1 MKTDTDTPKKKWPVK
16 RTIALSIIAILGLA
30 AFLVYKNFNRIIA
43 DSLTK
48 AFEADAMSDVYEL
61 KFEKL
66 LVNPFEGS
74 IQVSNVVLQ
83 PLEKPLRNYP
93 YINSSF
99 VLKTE
104 KIMLKNVAIIDL
116 LKSNELH
123 LERILIDNP
132 EVELLLK
139 GRHHILLPFK
149 DTTATSSSDTTATT
163 EARESKK
170 KTIDNF
176 TLKQFLL
183 KDASFHVTNLEK
195 QREFKIQK
203 FNIDLLDLNISQEP
217 GKDVMTFKQV
227 EFLIGEF
234 AGRME
239 KGPVKLISFKDYS
252 LKVDSL
258 KLHETL
264 DTAIFKFHDL
274 NTSINALDIQTADSI
289 YNLTLTSFSLSYR
302 AKSLNMTG
310 LSFKPN
316 VDEATLQKKHKY
328 QHQEV
333 TAAIGSLKLIDLDFD
348 SLIASKKIFINEVL
362 LDDVTASLYKDKT
375 KPMDSTRMPV
385 YLGQTIKAIP
395 LPLLIKKVKCT
406 KVTLVNVER
415 KPDSTS
421 AKVNITRGTV
431 DVTNITNLSTG
442 KGLTLKA
449 HAYIEDKAHATLNIT
464 FDYVK
469 TQFSFE
475 GAAEAFVL
483 TDLNPL
489 ILAYTPAKVN
499 KGNVDKMAFSGIA
512 RRTSASG
519 TMTFLYH
526 DLEIDLELKEKA
538 KWKSDILAFTA
549 NTILDSSNPNKADL
563 PPRVVQ
569 FQVDRDMNK
578 GFVNIIMKSMLAG
591 LKETMIMSKENKKSH
606 RVAKKESK
614 EESKE
619 ESKQESKKESKKVA
633 KQESKKESKKESKQ

>member
-1 MKTDTDTPKKKWPVK
+1 METDTDTPKKKWPVK
-16 RTIALSIIAILGLA
+16 RTIALSIIAVLFLA

-48 AFEADAMSDVYEL
+48 TFEADVISDVYEL

-83 PLEKPLRNYP
+83 PREKPLRNYP

-99 VLKTE
+99 VLKTD
-104 KIMLKNVAIIDL
+104 KIMLKNVAIIAL

-149 DTTATSSSDTTATT
+149 DTTATSGKDTTATST
-163 EARESKK
+163 QAGENKK
-170 KTIDNF
+170 KSIDNF

-203 FNIDLLDLNISQEP
+203 FNIDLLDLNISQQP
-217 GKDVMTFKQV
+217 GRDIMTFKTV

-234 AGRME
+234 SGRME
-239 KGPVKLISFKDYS
+239 KGPLKLIKFLDYS
-252 LKVDSL
+252 LKIDSL
-258 KLHETL
+258 KLEETL
-264 DTAIFKFHDL
+264 DTAIFRFHDL
-274 NTSINALDIQTADSI
+274 NTGLNGLDIQTADSI
-289 YNLTLTSFSLSYR
+289 YKLSMTSFNVSYR
-302 AKSLNMTG
+302 AKSLNMSG

-333 TAAIGSLKLIDLDFD
+333 SGAIGSLKLIDLNFD
-348 SLIASKKIFINEVL
+348 SLIAAKKIFIDEVL
-362 LDDVTASLYKDKT
+362 LDDVTVSLFKDKT
-375 KPMDSTRMPV
+375 KPMDSTRMPI

-406 KVTLVNVER
+406 KVNLVNVER
-415 KPDSTS
+415 KPDSTN
-421 AKVNITRGTV
+421 AKVNIRRGTV
-431 DVTNITNLSTG
+431 DVSNVTNLSAG

-449 HAYIEDKAHATLNIT
+449 DAYIEDKAHATLNVT

-475 GAAEAFVL
+475 GGAEAFVL

-512 RRTSASG
+512 QRTSASG

-606 RVAKKESK
+606 RMAKKESK
-614 EESKE
+614 QEAKE
-619 ESKQESKKESKKVA
+619 AA
-633 KQESKKESKKESKQ
+633 KQRN

>member
-1 MKTDTDTPKKKWPVK
+1 MNTETDTPKRKWPVK
-16 RTIALSIIAILGLA
+16 RTIALSIITILAVA

-48 AFEADAMSDVYEL
+48 TFEADIISDVYEL

-74 IQVSNVVLQ
+74 IQVSNVILQ
-83 PLEKPLRNYP
+83 PREKPLRNYP

-116 LKSNELH
+116 IKSNELH

-149 DTTATSSSDTTATT
+149 DTTSTTAANKDSTNT
-163 EARESKK
+163 GASEKK
-170 KTIDNF
+170 SIDNF
-176 TLKQFLL
+176 TLKEFQL

-203 FNIDLLDLNISQEP
+203 FNINLLDLNISQQP
-217 GKDVMTFKQV
+217 GKDIMTFKKV
-227 EFLIGEF
+227 EFLIDEF
-234 AGRME
+234 SGRME

-252 LKVDSL
+252 LKIDSL
-258 KLHETL
+258 KLQETL
-264 DTAIFKFHDL
+264 DTAIFQFHDL
-274 NTSINALDIQTADSI
+274 NTGLNSLDIQTADSV
-289 YNLTLTSFSLSYR
+289 YNVLMTSFNIAYR

-333 TAAIGSLKLIDLDFD
+333 SGAIGSLKVIDINFD
-348 SLIASKKIFINEVL
+348 SLIASKKIFINEIL
-362 LDDVTASLYKDKT
+362 LDDVTASLFKDKT
-375 KPMDSTRMPV
+375 KPMDSSRMPI

-395 LPLLIKKVKCT
+395 LPLLIKHVKCT

-415 KPDSTS
+415 KPDSTY
-421 AKVNITRGTV
+421 AKVKIVRGTV
-431 DVTNITNLSTG
+431 DVSNVTNLSTE
-442 KGLTLKA
+442 KGLVLKA
-449 HAYIEDKAHATLNIT
+449 DAYIEDKAHAKLNVT

-475 GAAEAFVL
+475 GAADAFNL

-489 ILAYTPAKVN
+489 ILAYTPAKIN
-499 KGNVDKMAFSGIA
+499 KGNLDKMAFSGIA
-512 RRTSASG
+512 QRTSASG

-526 DLEIDLELKEKA
+526 GLEIDLELQEKA
-538 KWKSDILAFTA
+538 KWKSSVLAFTA

-606 RVAKKESK
+606 RIAKR
-614 EESKE
+614 
-619 ESKQESKKESKKVA
+619 ESKQ
-633 KQESKKESKKESKQ
+633 QN

>member
-1 MKTDTDTPKKKWPVK
+1 MKADTVTPKRKWPVK
-16 RTIALSIIAILGLA
+16 RTIALSIIAVLLLA

-48 AFEADAMSDVYEL
+48 TFEADVISDVYEL

-74 IQVSNVVLQ
+74 IQVSNVILQ
-83 PLEKPLRNYP
+83 PREKPLRNYP

-99 VLKTE
+99 VLKTD

-149 DTTATSSSDTTATT
+149 DTTATASTDTTTSTQAGET
-163 EARESKK
+163 KK

-203 FNIDLLDLNISQEP
+203 FNIDLLDLNISQQP
-217 GKDVMTFKQV
+217 GKDIMTFKQV

-234 AGRME
+234 SGRME
-239 KGPVKLISFKDYS
+239 KGPMKLISFKDYS

-258 KLHETL
+258 KLQETL
-264 DTAIFKFHDL
+264 DTAIFEFHDL
-274 NTSINALDIQTADSI
+274 NTGLNGLDITTADSI
-289 YNLTLTSFSLSYR
+289 YNLTLTSFNIAYR

-333 TAAIGSLKLIDLDFD
+333 SGAIGSLKLIDLDFD
-348 SLIASKKIFINEVL
+348 ALIASKKIFINEVV
-362 LDDVTASLYKDKT
+362 LDDVTASLFKDKT
-375 KPMDSTRMPV
+375 KPMDSTRMPI

-406 KVTLVNVER
+406 KVSLVNVER
-415 KPDSTS
+415 KPDSTY
-421 AKVNITRGTV
+421 AKVNIVRGTV
-431 DVTNITNLSTG
+431 NVTNVTNLPTG
-442 KGLTLKA
+442 KGLTLTA
-449 HAYIEDKAHATLNIT
+449 DAYIEDKAHATLNVT

-469 TQFSFE
+469 TQFSFD
-475 GAAEAFVL
+475 GAAEAFNL

-489 ILAYTPAKVN
+489 ILAYTPAKIN
-499 KGNVDKMAFSGIA
+499 KGKVDKLAFSGIA
-512 RRTSASG
+512 QRTSASG
-519 TMTFLYH
+519 TLTFLYH
-526 DLEIDLELKEKA
+526 ELEIDLELKEKA

-549 NTILDSSNPNKADL
+549 NTILDSSNPNSADS
-563 PPRVVQ
+563 PPRIVK

-606 RVAKKESK
+606 RLAKKESK
-614 EESKE
+614 QEAKE
-619 ESKQESKKESKKVA
+619 KA
-633 KQESKKESKKESKQ
+633 KQRN

>member
-1 MKTDTDTPKKKWPVK
+1 MKADTVTPKRKWPVK
-16 RTIALSIIAILGLA
+16 RTIALSIVAVLLLA

-48 AFEADAMSDVYEL
+48 TFEADAISDVYEL

-83 PLEKPLRNYP
+83 PREKPLRNYP

-99 VLKTE
+99 VLKTN

-116 LKSNELH
+116 LKSHELH

-149 DTTATSSSDTTATT
+149 DTTATASTDTTTSTQAGET
-163 EARESKK
+163 KK

-203 FNIDLLDLNISQEP
+203 FNIDLLDLNISQQP
-217 GKDVMTFKQV
+217 GKDIMTFKQV

-234 AGRME
+234 SGRME
-239 KGPVKLISFKDYS
+239 KGPMKLISFKDYS
-252 LKVDSL
+252 LKIDSL
-258 KLHETL
+258 KLQETL
-264 DTAIFKFHDL
+264 DTAIFEFHDL
-274 NTSINALDIQTADSI
+274 NTGLNGLDITTADSI
-289 YNLTLTSFSLSYR
+289 YNLTLTSFNLAYR

-333 TAAIGSLKLIDLDFD
+333 SGAIGSLKLIDMDFD
-348 SLIASKKIFINEVL
+348 ALIASKKIFINEVV
-362 LDDVTASLYKDKT
+362 LDDVTASLFKDKT
-375 KPMDSTRMPV
+375 KPMDSTRMPI

-395 LPLLIKKVKCT
+395 LPLLVKKVKCT
-406 KVTLVNVER
+406 KVNLINVER
-415 KPDSTS
+415 KPDSTY
-421 AKVNITRGTV
+421 AKVNIRRGTV
-431 DVTNITNLSTG
+431 DVTNVTNLSTG

-449 HAYIEDKAHATLNIT
+449 DAYIEDKAHATLNVT

-469 TQFSFE
+469 TQFSFD
-475 GAAEAFVL
+475 GAAEAFNL

-489 ILAYTPAKVN
+489 ILAYTPAKIN
-499 KGNVDKMAFSGIA
+499 KGKVDKLAFSGIA
-512 RRTSASG
+512 QRTSASG
-519 TMTFLYH
+519 TLTFLYH
-526 DLEIDLELKEKA
+526 ELEIDLELKEKA

-549 NTILDSSNPNKADL
+549 NTILDSSNPNSADS
-563 PPRVVQ
+563 PPRIVK

-606 RVAKKESK
+606 RLAKK
-614 EESKE
+614 
-619 ESKQESKKESKKVA
+619 ESKQESK
-633 KQESKKESKKESKQ
+633 QRN

>member
-1 MKTDTDTPKKKWPVK
+1 MNTETDTPKRKWPVK
-16 RTIALSIIAILGLA
+16 RTIALSIITILAVA

-48 AFEADAMSDVYEL
+48 TFEADIISDVYEL

-74 IQVSNVVLQ
+74 IQVSNVILQ
-83 PLEKPLRNYP
+83 PREKPLRSYP

-149 DTTATSSSDTTATT
+149 DTTAAATTATNKDST
-163 EARESKK
+163 NTGASEKK
-170 KTIDNF
+170 SIDNF
-176 TLKQFLL
+176 TLKEFQL

-203 FNIDLLDLNISQEP
+203 FNIDLLDLNISQQP

-234 AGRME
+234 SGRME

-258 KLHETL
+258 KLQETL
-264 DTAIFKFHDL
+264 DTAIFQFHDL
-274 NTSINALDIQTADSI
+274 NTGLNSLDIQTADSI
-289 YNLTLTSFSLSYR
+289 YNVLMTSFNIAYR

-333 TAAIGSLKLIDLDFD
+333 SGAIGSLKIIDINFD
-348 SLIASKKIFINEVL
+348 SLIASKKIFINEIV
-362 LDDVTASLYKDKT
+362 LDDVTASLFKDKT
-375 KPMDSTRMPV
+375 KPMDSSRMPI

-395 LPLLIKKVKCT
+395 LPLLIKHVKCT
-406 KVTLVNVER
+406 KVNLVNVER
-415 KPDSTS
+415 KPDSTY
-421 AKVNITRGTV
+421 AKVKIVRGTV
-431 DVTNITNLSTG
+431 DVSNVTNLSTE
-442 KGLTLKA
+442 KGLVLKA
-449 HAYIEDKAHATLNIT
+449 DAYIEDKAHTTLNVT
-464 FDYVK
+464 FDYLK

-475 GAAEAFVL
+475 GAADAFNL
-483 TDLNPL
+483 PDLNPL
-489 ILAYTPAKVN
+489 ILAYTPAKIN
-499 KGNVDKMAFSGIA
+499 KGNLDKMAFSGIA
-512 RRTSASG
+512 QRTSASG

-526 DLEIDLELKEKA
+526 GLEIDLELKEKA
-538 KWKSDILAFTA
+538 KWKSSVLAFTA
-549 NTILDSSNPNKADL
+549 NTILDSSNPNSADL
-563 PPRVVQ
+563 PPRVVN

-591 LKETMIMSKENKKSH
+591 LKETMIMSKENKKTH
-606 RVAKKESK
+606 RIAKRES
-614 EESKE
+614 
-619 ESKQESKKESKKVA
+619 KESKKRN
-633 KQESKKESKKESKQ
+633 

>member
-1 MKTDTDTPKKKWPVK
+1 MNTETDTSKRKWPVK
-16 RTIALSIIAILGLA
+16 RTIALSIITILAVA

-48 AFEADAMSDVYEL
+48 TFEADIISDVYEL

-74 IQVSNVVLQ
+74 IQVSNVILQ
-83 PLEKPLRNYP
+83 PREKPLRSYP

-149 DTTATSSSDTTATT
+149 DTTATSATNNDSTNTAAG
-163 EARESKK
+163 EKK
-170 KTIDNF
+170 SIDNF
-176 TLKQFLL
+176 TLKEFQL

-203 FNIDLLDLNISQEP
+203 FNVNLSDLNITQQP
-217 GKDVMTFKQV
+217 GKDIMTFKQV
-227 EFLIGEF
+227 QFLIGEF
-234 AGRME
+234 SGRME

-258 KLHETL
+258 KLQETL

-274 NTSINALDIQTADSI
+274 NTGLNSLDIQTADSI
-289 YNLTLTSFSLSYR
+289 YSVSMTSFNIAYR

-333 TAAIGSLKLIDLDFD
+333 AVAIGTLKLIDINFD
-348 SLIASKKIFINEVL
+348 SLIASKKIFINEIV
-362 LDDVTASLYKDKT
+362 LDDVTASLSKDKT
-375 KPMDSTRMPV
+375 KPMDSSRLPI

-395 LPLLIKKVKCT
+395 LPLLIKHVKCT
-406 KVTLVNVER
+406 KVNLVNVER
-415 KPDSTS
+415 KPDSTY
-421 AKVNITRGTV
+421 AKVNIRRGTV
-431 DVTNITNLSTG
+431 NVSNVTNLSTE
-442 KGLTLKA
+442 KGLALKA
-449 HAYIEDKAHATLNIT
+449 DAYIEDKAHAILNVT

-475 GAAEAFVL
+475 GAADAFNL
-483 TDLNPL
+483 ADLNPL
-489 ILAYTPAKVN
+489 ILAYTPAKIN
-499 KGNVDKMAFSGIA
+499 KGNLDKMAFSGIA
-512 RRTSASG
+512 QRTSASG

-526 DLEIDLELKEKA
+526 DLEIDLELKEQA
-538 KWKSDILAFTA
+538 KWKSSVLAFTA

-563 PPRVVQ
+563 PPRIVQ
-569 FQVDRDMNK
+569 FNVDRDMNK

-606 RVAKKESK
+606 RIAKR
-614 EESKE
+614 
-619 ESKQESKKESKKVA
+619 ESKQ
-633 KQESKKESKKESKQ
+633 QN

>member
-1 MKTDTDTPKKKWPVK
+1 MNKETDTPKRKWPVK
-16 RTIALSIIAILGLA
+16 RTIALSIITILAVA

-48 AFEADAMSDVYEL
+48 TFEADIISDVYEL

-74 IQVSNVVLQ
+74 IQVSNVILQ
-83 PLEKPLRNYP
+83 PREKPLRSYP

-116 LKSNELH
+116 IKSNELH

-149 DTTATSSSDTTATT
+149 DTTATTVTNKDSTNTGAS
-163 EARESKK
+163 EKK
-170 KTIDNF
+170 SIDNF
-176 TLKQFLL
+176 TLKEFQL

-203 FNIDLLDLNISQEP
+203 FNINLLDLNISQQP

-234 AGRME
+234 SGRME

-258 KLHETL
+258 KLQETL
-264 DTAIFKFHDL
+264 DTAIFQFHDL
-274 NTSINALDIQTADSI
+274 NTGLNSLDIQTADSV
-289 YNLTLTSFSLSYR
+289 YNVLMTSFNIAYR

-333 TAAIGSLKLIDLDFD
+333 SGAIGSLKVIDINFD
-348 SLIASKKIFINEVL
+348 SLIASKKIFINEVI
-362 LDDVTASLYKDKT
+362 LDDVTASLFKDKT
-375 KPMDSTRMPV
+375 KPMDSSRMPI
-385 YLGQTIKAIP
+385 YLGQTIKGIP
-395 LPLLIKKVKCT
+395 LPLLVKHVKCT
-406 KVTLVNVER
+406 KVNLVNVER
-415 KPDSTS
+415 KPDSTY
-421 AKVNITRGTV
+421 AKVKIVRGTV
-431 DVTNITNLSTG
+431 DVSNVTNLSTE
-442 KGLTLKA
+442 KGLVLKA
-449 HAYIEDKAHATLNIT
+449 DAYIEDKAHAKLNVT

-475 GAAEAFVL
+475 GAADAFNL

-489 ILAYTPAKVN
+489 ILAYTPAKIN
-499 KGNVDKMAFSGIA
+499 KGNLDKMAFSGIA
-512 RRTSASG
+512 QRTSASG

-526 DLEIDLELKEKA
+526 GLEIDLELQEKA
-538 KWKSDILAFTA
+538 KWKSSVLAFTA

-606 RVAKKESK
+606 RIAKR
-614 EESKE
+614 
-619 ESKQESKKESKKVA
+619 ESKQ
-633 KQESKKESKKESKQ
+633 QN

>member
-1 MKTDTDTPKKKWPVK
+1 MNTETDTPKRKWPVK
-16 RTIALSIIAILGLA
+16 RTIALSTLAILA
-30 AFLVYKNFNRIIA
+30 VASFLVYKNFNRIIA
-43 DSLTK
+43 NSLDK
-48 AFEADAMSDVYEL
+48 AFESDIISDVYEL

-66 LVNPFEGS
+66 RVNPFEGS
-74 IQVSNVVLQ
+74 IQVSNVILQ
-83 PLEKPLRNYP
+83 PREKPLRNYP

-149 DTTATSSSDTTATT
+149 DTTDTTVKDTT
-163 EARESKK
+163 TTSAGTEENKK
-170 KTIDNF
+170 KTIGSF

-195 QREFKIQK
+195 QREFKIHK
-203 FNIDLLDLNISQEP
+203 FNIDLLDLNINQQP
-217 GKDVMTFKQV
+217 GKDILTFRAV

-234 AGRME
+234 SGRME
-239 KGPVKLISFKDYS
+239 KGPFKLVKFKDYS

-258 KLHETL
+258 KLQETI
-264 DTAIFKFHDL
+264 DTAIFQFHDL
-274 NTSINALDIQTADSI
+274 TTGLNALDIQTADSI
-289 YNLTLTSFSLSYR
+289 YSISMATFNIAYR
-302 AKSLNMTG
+302 AKSVNMTG

-333 TAAIGSLKLIDLDFD
+333 SGAIGSLKLVDINFD
-348 SLIASKKIFINEVL
+348 SLIASRKIFINEII
-362 LDDVTASLYKDKT
+362 LDDVTASLFKDKT
-375 KPMDSTRMPV
+375 KAMDSSRLPI

-395 LPLLIKKVKCT
+395 LPLLIKHVKCT
-406 KVTLVNVER
+406 NVNLVNVER
-415 KPDSTS
+415 KPDSEY
-421 AKVNITRGTV
+421 AKVNIRRGTV
-431 DVTNITNLSTG
+431 DVRNITNLSAE
-442 KGLTLKA
+442 KGLTLNA
-449 HAYIEDKAHATLNIT
+449 DAYIEDKAHATLNIN
-464 FDYVK
+464 FDYLK

-475 GAAEAFVL
+475 GGAEAFNL
-483 TDLNPL
+483 PDLNAL
-489 ILAYTPAKVN
+489 ILAYTPAKIN
-499 KGNVDKMAFSGIA
+499 KGNLDKMAFSGIA

-526 DLEIDLELKEKA
+526 GLEIDMELKEQA
-538 KWKSDILAFTA
+538 KWKSSVLAFTA
-549 NTILDSSNPNKADL
+549 NTILDSSNPNSADL
-563 PPRVVQ
+563 PPRVVK

-606 RVAKKESK
+606 RIAKR
-614 EESKE
+614 
-619 ESKQESKKESKKVA
+619 ESKQRN
-633 KQESKKESKKESKQ
+633 